1 MDSPVTPIQLQNK
14 LRKLAPGSI
23 GRRKVQSGELWRQ
36 FFLERLMA
44 RVFAHNPDG
53 WLLKGGLAM
62 LVRYPGARY
71 SRDLDLLHCNH
82 EADLDEAV
90 QALLAASAIT
100 FGDMVRFTHIS
111 TSGAPL
117 GDGTDTV
124 AGRPCRSVTFKPFL
138 GTRKQNHIT
147 VDLVTDM
154 DPVGQPQQRH
164 LEPLIDELP
173 GSDVQL
179 QLVAL
184 EDHLADKI
192 CAMYERHNG
201 IPSSRVK
208 DLVDLVY
215 AISHDVVDGRLLSRA
230 LRKEVQRRTAQR
242 TEITLPMSF
251 GIPDHRSWAGGY
263 AKQVSA
269 TDGFDELHSFEDAVA
284 LADAFLTPLL
294 RGEPVN
300 QWNPTTQCWEQ

>member
-1 MDSPVTPIQLQNK
+1 
-14 LRKLAPGSI
+14 
-23 GRRKVQSGELWRQ
+23 
-36 FFLERLMA
+36 MA
-44 RVFAHNPDG
+44 RVFTHNPDG

-71 SRDLDLLHCNH
+71 SRDLDLLHRTP
-82 EADLDEAV
+82 EADLEEAV
-90 QALLAASAIT
+90 QTLLAAAAIT
-100 FGDMVRFTHIS
+100 LGDAVRFAHIS
-111 TSGAPL
+111 TSGAPP
-117 GDGTDTV
+117 GGGPDAV

-138 GTRKQNHIT
+138 GTKKQNHIT

-164 LEPLIDELP
+164 LEPLINELP

-192 CAMYERHNG
+192 CAMYELHNG

-215 AISHDVVDGRLLSRA
+215 AISHDVVDGRLLNQA

-242 TEITLPMSF
+242 TEITLPMGF
-251 GIPDHRSWAGGY
+251 DIPDHRSWAEGY
-263 AKQVSA
+263 ARQVST
-269 TDGFDELHSFEDAVA
+269 TDGFHELHSFEDAVA
-284 LADAFLTPLL
+284 LADAFLTPIL
-294 RGEPVN
+294 RGDAVN
-300 QWNPTTQCWEQ
+300 QWSPTTQRWEQ